1 MIAPSVAPR
10 RPDPR
15 FREGPRGLELVPPAQ
30 RCACGQRDWTRQDM
44 RWFCRACWRL
54 ATTVAPSDA
63 ELATARTAAETARL
77 ALAIAEAQAPTAAVD
92 QVRTRA
98 ALGVCDAKR
107 LASLR
112 PAWHAALLHRLRP
125 ARYPRTP
132 AAARWLDEPV
142 LELVREFARCHAVDP
157 KTAGPGGLARLAL
170 EGGPHDFVRVGYET
184 VHDFAGLLDNVAQTT
199 FVDAYG
205 DVTRSFEPWTSAVT
219 VADFRSTIGTWNEFP
234 DLREVPEHGEYVAG
248 SPFGPAAPVRLTTFG
263 RIVGLTRQALLR
275 DDLATA
281 GQLVQALGVAAAH
294 VEADAVYEL
303 LTSNPTLP
311 DGQSLFS
318 AAHGNLLPAA
328 PLDAAS
334 LAAACA
340 ALATNSQHGR
350 PAFLLVGTADG
361 QIARL
366 LVATMLPPEA
376 LAVSGQL
383 QVVQD
388 DRITGGW
395 YVTCDPHERPTL
407 VTAHLRGVDGPELLS
422 RDAWDI
428 DARQYKGRDDFGAAA
443 IDWRGLCFTPNPSTT
458 TVAKTRKT

>member
-1 MIAPSVAPR
+1 VSHPGVPIRASAKAPGVSNWCH
-10 RPDPR
+10 RPNDR
-15 FREGPRGLELVPPAQ
+15 
-30 RCACGQRDWTRQDM
+30 ACGQRDWTRQDT

-54 ATTVAPSDA
+54 ATAVAPSDA

-77 ALAIAEAQAPTAAVD
+77 ALAIAEAQAHTAAVD

-112 PAWHAALLHRLRP
+112 PAWQAALLHRLRP

-340 ALATNSQHGR
+340 ADVRGLREVTVHAIRHGARRGGRARRVRHRPLARQRRLDGR
-350 PAFLLVGTADG
+350 HDRPGTSWRLFAWERPDELEYDAFGH
-361 QIARL
+361 RME
-366 LVATMLPPEA
+366 ATM
-376 LAVSGQL
+376 G
-383 QVVQD
+383 D
-388 DRITGGW
+388 K
-395 YVTCDPHERPTL
+395 
-407 VTAHLRGVDGPELLS
+407 S
-422 RDAWDI
+422 R
-428 DARQYKGRDDFGAAA
+428 K
-443 IDWRGLCFTPNPSTT
+443 S
-458 TVAKTRKT
+458 K

>member
-15 FREGPRGLELVPPAQ
+15 FREGPRGLELVPPAE
-30 RCACGQRDWTRQDM
+30 RCACGQRDWTRQDT

-54 ATTVAPSDA
+54 ATAVAPSDA

-77 ALAIAEAQAPTAAVD
+77 ALAIAEAQAHTAAVD

-112 PAWHAALLHRLRP
+112 PAWQAALLHRLRP

-132 AAARWLDEPV
+132 AAARWLEEPV

-294 VEADAVYEL
+294 VEAGARC
-303 LTSNPTLP
+303 TSCSPATP
-311 DGQSLFS
+311 PCRMVSPSSL
-318 AAHGNLLPAA
+318 
-328 PLDAAS
+328 
-334 LAAACA
+334 
-340 ALATNSQHGR
+340 
-350 PAFLLVGTADG
+350 
-361 QIARL
+361 
-366 LVATMLPPEA
+366 
-376 LAVSGQL
+376 
-383 QVVQD
+383 
-388 DRITGGW
+388 
-395 YVTCDPHERPTL
+395 RPTGTCCRL
-407 VTAHLRGVDGPELLS
+407 PRSTQHRSRLRAPPSRPTASMGGPLS
-422 RDAWDI
+422 CSSGP
-428 DARQYKGRDDFGAAA
+428 QTGRSPACS
-443 IDWRGLCFTPNPSTT
+443 WRPCCRRRRS
-458 TVAKTRKT
+458 R